1 MKKRRMTAAFLAAAL
16 GVTALTGCGG
26 TGGSLSGTDGAGGAR
41 DNNIIHGKS
50 FQKRRTHSTGIHS
63 WIYRVYGINFFGT

>member
-26 TGGSLSGTDGAGGAR
+26 TGGSTDT
-41 DNNIIHGKS
+41 GKS
-50 FQKRRTHSTGIHS
+50 TEAEKISTTITEIRRASCRE
-63 WIYRVYGINFFGT
+63 RV

>member
-26 TGGSLSGTDGAGGAR
+26 TGGSTDTGRVNTVQKAEKRLQIRAEL
-41 DNNIIHGKS
+41 DII
-50 FQKRRTHSTGIHS
+50 
-63 WIYRVYGINFFGT
+63 